1 MLYGRA
7 AEQARMDRL
16 LADARSGRSGVL
28 VMRGQPGI
36 GKSALLGHLAGRAAG
51 VRVLHGVG
59 IESEAEL
66 PYAALHL
73 LLRAEL
79 GRIDALP
86 GPQAAALRGALGLD
100 AAAAADRFLVGLAVL
115 SLLAEIAGDGPLL
128 CLVDDAQ
135 WFDRASLDALLFVA
149 RRLEAEGVALV
160 FAGREEF
167 RPQGLPELWLD
178 GVDREAALA
187 LLAESAGDLPPRVR
201 DRVLAEARGNPLALL
216 ELPSSFTAEQ
226 RGRQGPQGELS
237 PFTAIP
243 VAGRVLEAFQRQIGA
258 LAGTARTLLA
268 VLAADD
274 TGDLGIVLRAARS
287 FSARLTDLE
296 AAEQAKLVLV
306 NGSTVTFRHPLIRA
320 AAYQSVPLTSRLAV
334 HRALAEVLDGGEHA
348 DRRAWHLA
356 AATTTPDED
365 VARELE
371 SAAERARTR
380 SGYAAMAA
388 AYERAAELTPD
399 AGRRSVRL
407 AAAAVAASDAGRLT
421 RADAL
426 ADRVGA
432 EIQAPSA
439 LAHLVQVRAHRE
451 FEQGSPAKAAE
462 LVIAGAE
469 RVAPLDA
476 ERAAYLLVEAVRCAW
491 YAGAPDLAGRAAK
504 LLRALPEVGS
514 PLVGGALGLAALVD
528 GELPDAVALVRG
540 LVLAPDLSGLQVPG
554 LLFMAQVCAPI
565 GHYGRAEA
573 VAARV
578 EAECMTHDMR
588 GWLTVAVETRMQAQM
603 LLGRYREAA
612 SRLEESVPV
621 VGDLGQRN
629 GAVALTA
636 LLALARGELGDEDG
650 CRAAAG
656 AALEQARAHG
666 LRAAEAVAVAGL
678 GRLELAL
685 GRPEASLRILEGN
698 AAAGPPMSVFSAPDR
713 VEAAVRA
720 REPGRAEE
728 PLAYYLGW
736 AARVGVPSAEAVALR
751 CRALVED
758 DEELY
763 VQAVRAHQR
772 GEQPQEQ
779 ARTALLYGEWLRR
792 ARRRAAARAQLRAA
806 LEAFDRLGMSLWAE
820 RARAELRATGDV
832 PAAPRRADD
841 PLSVLT
847 AQERQVVRLAA
858 TGASNRDIAAQLY
871 LSPRTV
877 GYHLYKAFPKLG
889 ISSRAELARV
899 CGT

>member
-7 AEQARMDRL
+7 AEQAQVDRL

-36 GKSALLGHLAGRAAG
+36 GKSALLSHLTERAAG

-73 LLRAEL
+73 LLRSEL
-79 GRIDALP
+79 DRIDALP
-86 GPQAAALRGALGLD
+86 EPQAAALRGALGLG
-100 AAAAADRFLVGLAVL
+100 AAAPVNRFLVGLALL
-115 SLLAEIAGDGPLL
+115 SLLAEVADDGPLL

-135 WFDRASLDALLFVA
+135 WFDRASIDALVFVA
-149 RRLEAEGVALV
+149 RRLDAEGIALV

-167 RPQGLPELWLD
+167 HPQGLPELWLD
-178 GVDREAALA
+178 GVDREAAVA
-187 LLAESAGDLPPRVR
+187 LLADSARDLAPKVR
-201 DRVLAEARGNPLALL
+201 DRVLAEACGNPLALL
-216 ELPSSFTAEQ
+216 ELPSTFTAEQ
-226 RGRQGPQGELS
+226 QAGQLN
-237 PFTAIP
+237 PFTTIP
-243 VAGRVLEAFQRQIGA
+243 VANRVQEAFQQQIRA
-258 LAGTARTLLA
+258 LPDTAQALLA

-274 TGDLGIVLRAARS
+274 TGDLGIVLRAAES
-287 FSARLTDLE
+287 FSARLADLE
-296 AAEQAKLVLV
+296 AAEQAKLVTV
-306 NGSTVTFRHPLIRA
+306 NGATVAFRHPLIRA
-320 AAYQSVPLTSRLAV
+320 AAYQNVPLTSRLAV
-334 HRALAEVLDGGEHA
+334 RLALAEVLDGGEHA

-371 SAAERARTR
+371 LAAERARTR

-399 AGRRSVRL
+399 TAKRSVRL
-407 AAAAVAASDAGRLT
+407 AAAAVAASDAGQPA
-421 RADAL
+421 RAGAL
-426 ADRVGA
+426 ADRA
-432 EIQAPSA
+432 SEEIQDPLA
-439 LAHLVQVRAHRE
+439 LAHLIQVRAHRE
-451 FEQGSPAKAAE
+451 FEQGSQATAGE
-462 LVIAGAE
+462 LILAGAE

-491 YAGAPDLAGRAAK
+491 YAGDPGLAQQAAK
-504 LLRALPEVGS
+504 LLRALPEVDS
-514 PLVGGALGLAALVD
+514 PLVSGALGLSALVN
-528 GELPDAVALVRG
+528 GELSDAVTLMQG

-554 LLFMAQVCAPI
+554 LLFLAQLCAPI
-565 GHYGRAEA
+565 GGYGQGEA

-578 EAECMTHDMR
+578 EAECRAHDMG

-603 LLGRYREAA
+603 LLGRYHEAA
-612 SRLEESVPV
+612 ARLEESIPV

-636 LLALARGELGDEDG
+636 LLALARGELGDEHG
-650 CRAAAG
+650 CRAAAA
-656 AALEQARAHG
+656 AALQQAGARG
-666 LRAAEAVAVAGL
+666 LRTAEAVAVAGL

-685 GRPEASLRILEGN
+685 GRPEASLRILERISPDN
-698 AAAGPPMSVFSAPDR
+698 APVSVFSSPDR
-713 VEAAVRA
+713 IEAAVRA
-720 REPGRAEE
+720 REPDLARE
-728 PLAYYLGW
+728 PLAYYLDW
-736 AARVGVPSAEAVALR
+736 AAGVSVPSADAVALR

-758 DEELY
+758 DEDLY
-763 VQAVRAHQR
+763 DEAMRAHEQ
-772 GEQPQEQ
+772 GEQPHEQ
-779 ARTALLYGEWLRR
+779 ARTRLLYGEWLRR
-792 ARRRAAARAQLRAA
+792 ARKRAAARAQLRAA
-806 LEAFDRLGMSLWAE
+806 LETFDRLGMALWAE

-832 PAAPRRADD
+832 PAAPRQADD

-858 TGASNRDIAAQLY
+858 SGASNRDIAAQLY

-889 ISSRAELARV
+889 ISSRAELAAIA
-899 CGT
+899 T